1 MSDTS
6 ASKQFHVTLTDDTQ
20 SALDLLAAESGLSKQ
35 QIKQAMNK
43 GAVWRSEG
51 KQAYRMRRAAK
62 NIKAGNTVHLYYDEK
77 VLGEVPPEAQLVADE
92 GAYSVWYKPFGMRS
106 QGSKWGDHC
115 ALYRWVEVNLK
126 PERPAFLVHRLDRAA
141 TGLILVAHQKK
152 AASALTKLFEER
164 QIDKRYQ
171 VIVAGQFSVET
182 GVWAKKQSFTTDV
195 DGKAAISHARG
206 MSYDAEKDRSLLE
219 VTIETGRK
227 HQIRCHLA
235 DAGFPVIGD
244 RLYGNATDGDQ
255 DLQLAASSLSFVC
268 PISNDERYY
277 QLPDGLLLTL

>member
-1 MSDTS
+1 MEY
-6 ASKQFHVTLTDDTQ
+6 HLTLTDE
-20 SALDLLAAESGLSKQ
+20 SIAAIDLLAAESGLSKQ

-62 NIKAGNTVHLYYDEK
+62 NLKAGNTVHLYYDEK
-77 VLGEVPPEAQLVADE
+77 VLAEIPSEAQLIADE
-92 GAYSVWYKPFGMRS
+92 DAYSVWYKPYGMRS

-115 ALYRWVEVNLK
+115 ALYRWVEVNHK

-141 TGLILVAHQKK
+141 TGLIIVAHQKK
-152 AASALTKLFEER
+152 AVTALTKLFEQRE
-164 QIDKRYQ
+164 IDKRYQ
-171 VIVAGQFSVET
+171 VIVAGQFSTET
-182 GVWAKKQSFTTDV
+182 GVWAKKQTFTTEV
-195 DGKAAISHARG
+195 DGKTAISHARC
-206 MSYDAEKDRSLLE
+206 MAYDAEKNRSLLE

-244 RLYGNATDGDQ
+244 RLYGDASEEGV
-255 DLQLAASSLSFVC
+255 DLQLVACSLVFEC
-268 PISNDERYY
+268 PISQTTKDY
-277 QLPDGLLLTL
+277 QLPRELLLQL